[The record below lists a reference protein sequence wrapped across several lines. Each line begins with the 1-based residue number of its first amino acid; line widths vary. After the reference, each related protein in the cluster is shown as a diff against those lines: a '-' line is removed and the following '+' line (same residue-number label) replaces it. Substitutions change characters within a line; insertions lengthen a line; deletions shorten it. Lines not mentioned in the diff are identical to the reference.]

1 MRRKRRR
8 RTTRMVLLC
17 GGEVDPESGNDI
29 SGPVRYFNEAN
40 RFHGKPASMPA
51 QLWDLAPNGI
61 KDESI

>member
-1 MRRKRRR
+1 
-8 RTTRMVLLC
+8 MVLLC